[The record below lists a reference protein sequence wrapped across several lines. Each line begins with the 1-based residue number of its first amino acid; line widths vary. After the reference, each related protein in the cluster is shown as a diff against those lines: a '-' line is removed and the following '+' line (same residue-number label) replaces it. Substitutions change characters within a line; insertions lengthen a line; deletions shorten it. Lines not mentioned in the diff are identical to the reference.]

1 MRKPTL
7 VLLTLALPALTA
19 APLLANLE
27 LRWPPGV
34 EVSAFGLGVEPRTAG
49 LDLQPGLPA
58 TLGGAP
64 GFGAALTADWND
76 TLSTRF
82 MASYARPEIRLSGG
96 AAASGSGG
104 DVELVPLSVL
114 VQLRARRF
122 VRAVPYAEAGITY
135 LLVSSSV
142 KPALAA
148 AGVTGLRRPDHIAL
162 IAGAGLKVPLKGPWT
177 ADLDVTYRPFAQSIF
192 VVTPSGV
199 VQKEEKIDVHAV
211 AVAGGFSYRF

>member
-7 VLLTLALPALTA
+7 VVLALALPALTA
-19 APLLANLE
+19 SPLLANLE

-34 EVSAFGLGVEPRTAG
+34 EVSAFGLSFQPRTAG
-49 LDLQPGLPA
+49 LDLQPGFHV

-64 GFGAALTADWND
+64 GFGGALTADWND

-82 MASYARPEIRLSGG
+82 TASYARPEIRLSGSS
-96 AAASGSGG
+96 ATSGSGG
-104 DVELVPLSVL
+104 DVGLVPLSAL
-114 VQLRARRF
+114 VRLRARRF
-122 VRAVPYAEAGITY
+122 IRVVPYAEAGITY

-148 AGVTGLRRPDHIAL
+148 GVIGLRRPDHIAL
-162 IAGAGLKVPLKGPWT
+162 IAGAGLQIPLRGPWI

-192 VVTPSGV
+192 AVTPSGV
-199 VQKEEKIDVHAV
+199 VQKEEKIDIHAV
-211 AVAGGFSYRF
+211 AVAGGFSYKF

>member
-7 VLLTLALPALTA
+7 VLLALALPALTA
-19 APLLANLE
+19 SPLLANLE

-34 EVSAFGLGVEPRTAG
+34 EVSAFGLSLQPRTAG
-49 LDLQPGLPA
+49 LDLQPGFHV

-82 MASYARPEIRLSGG
+82 TASYARPEIRLSGSS
-96 AAASGSGG
+96 AASGSGG
-104 DVELVPLSVL
+104 DVELVPLSAL
-114 VQLRARRF
+114 VRLRAKRF

-148 AGVTGLRRPDHIAL
+148 GVIGLRRPDHIAL
-162 IAGAGLKVPLKGPWT
+162 IAGAGLAIPLRGPWT

-192 VVTPSGV
+192 AVTPSGV
-199 VQKEEKIDVHAV
+199 VQKEEKIDIHAV

>member
-1 MRKPTL
+1 MRKPL

-19 APLLANLE
+19 SPLFANLE

-34 EVSAFGLGVEPRTAG
+34 EVSAFGLSFQPRTAG
-49 LDLQPGLPA
+49 LDLQPGFHV
-58 TLGGAP
+58 TLGNAP

-82 MASYARPEIRLSGG
+82 TASYARPEIRLSGS
-96 AAASGSGG
+96 AAVAGSGG
-104 DVELVPLSVL
+104 DVELVPLSAL
-114 VQLRARRF
+114 VRLRAKRF
-122 VRAVPYAEAGITY
+122 VRIVPYAEAGITY

-148 AGVTGLRRPDHIAL
+148 AGVTALRRPDHIAL
-162 IAGAGLKVPLKGPWT
+162 IAGAGLQIPLRGPWI
-177 ADLDVTYRPFAQSIF
+177 ADLDVTYRPFAQSVF
-192 VVTPSGV
+192 AVTPSGV
-199 VQKEEKIDVHAV
+199 VQKEEKIDIHAV